1 MHNGLNDDG
10 EIVYGNGL
18 TGGEREKMNDSELVL
33 SWQQRSND
41 SEAAAMEE
49 DLTPAELV
57 NKNAGGN
64 DDDYLDADTKSN
76 LGSD

>member
-1 MHNGLNDDG
+1 
-10 EIVYGNGL
+10 
-18 TGGEREKMNDSELVL
+18 MNDSELVL

-41 SEAAAMEE
+41 SRAAVMEE

-57 NKNAGGN
+57 NNNAGGN
-64 DDDYLDADTKSN
+64 DDDYIDADTN